1 MEKVSIIGSGNVGV
15 SAAFYIAEKGFANIM
30 LIDIMDGKAQGSAL
44 DLAEASPLRGYDIKI
59 EGSSN
64 IEDIKDSKIVV
75 ITAGKVRKP
84 NTLRLELLEENAKI
98 LDPIIEDI
106 KKYAPDSIVIV
117 LSEPVTALTYYT
129 WKKTGF
135 DRMKVLGVAGK
146 LDVTRICEFVAQ
158 ELKVTPVEVSA
169 LVLGGHHKF
178 MVIPPEFIR
187 VCGIPITELLPKE
200 KVEKIIDKAR
210 EAGTSILSLLKR
222 QTSMYSPGAAIAE
235 TVGAII
241 NDTKAIICVPTCLDG
256 EYGFKDTCL
265 GIPVQLGSNGIEKV
279 IELELSLDIK
289 DKLKTSAQV
298 INKTIESL
306 GI

>member
-44 DLAEASPLRGYDIKI
+44 DLSEASPLRGYDIKI

-64 IEDIKDSKIVV
+64 IEDIKDSKVVV

-84 NTLRLELLEENAKI
+84 NTLRLELLEENVKI

-106 KKYAPDSIVIV
+106 KKYAPDSMVIV
-117 LSEPVTALTYYT
+117 LSEPITALTYYT

-135 DRMKVLGVAGK
+135 DRKKVLGVSGK
-146 LDVTRICEFVAQ
+146 LDVTRVCEFVSQA
-158 ELKVTPVEVSA
+158 LKVTPAEVSA

-187 VCGIPITELLPKE
+187 VCGIPITELLSKE
-200 KVEKIIDKAR
+200 EVEKIIDKAR
-210 EAGTSILSLLKR
+210 EAGTSILSLLKT

-241 NDTKAIICVPTCLDG
+241 NDTNAILCVPVCLDG

-265 GIPVQLGSNGIEKV
+265 GVPVQLGANGIEKV

-306 GI
+306 GL

>member
-64 IEDIKDSKIVV
+64 IEDIKDSKVV
-75 ITAGKVRKP
+75 VVTAGKVRKP
-84 NTLRLELLEENAKI
+84 NTLRLELLEANAKI

-135 DRMKVLGVAGK
+135 DRMKVMGVAGK

-187 VCGIPITELLPKE
+187 VCGIPITELLSKE
-200 KVEKIIDKAR
+200 KVDKIIDKAR

-241 NDTKAIICVPTCLDG
+241 NDTNAIICVPTCLDG

-289 DKLKTSAQV
+289 DKLKTSTQV

-306 GI
+306 GT